1 MNEKRIEQV
10 LEIEKQALALHE
22 AAIKEAEQIPVQAEK
37 EAQGQVEKARQEAEE
52 KARQIEANA
61 EPKEECDR
69 IMAQATENARQTM
82 ELGMSNFDRA
92 VTYVLNRVIGKE
104 Q

>member
-22 AAIKEAEQIPVQAEK
+22 AARHEAELIPVQAEK
-37 EAQGQVEKARQEAEE
+37 ESQALIEKARADAEA
-52 KARQIEANA
+52 KAQQIEAKA

-69 IMAQATENARQTM
+69 IIAQATEQARQTT

-104 Q
+104 

>member
-10 LEIEKQALALHE
+10 LEIEKQALAVHE
-22 AAIKEAEQIPVQAEK
+22 TARREAEQIPIQAEK
-37 EAQGQVEKARQEAEE
+37 EAQALIEKARAEAED
-52 KARQIEANA
+52 KAREIVAKA

-69 IMAQATENARQTM
+69 IMAQATETARQNM

-92 VTYVLNRVIGKE
+92 VSFVLNRVIGKE
-104 Q
+104 

>member
-10 LEIEKQALALHE
+10 LEIEKQALAIHE
-22 AAIKEAEQIPVQAEK
+22 AAIKEADQLPIDAER
-37 EAQGQVEKARQEAEE
+37 EAQALVEKARREADD

-69 IMAQATENARQTM
+69 ILAQAHDEARKTM

-104 Q
+104 

>member
-1 MNEKRIEQV
+1 LNEKRIEQV
-10 LEIEKQALALHE
+10 LEIEKQALAIHE
-22 AAIKEAEQIPVQAEK
+22 AALKEAEQIPIMAEK
-37 EAQGQVEKARQEAEE
+37 EALALVENARREAEE

-69 IMAQATENARQTM
+69 IMAQAIDSARETT

-92 VTYVLNRVIGKE
+92 VSYVLNRVIGKE
-104 Q
+104 

>member
-22 AAIKEAEQIPVQAEK
+22 KAIREAEQIPLQAEK
-37 EAQGQVEKARQEAEE
+37 DADALIETARHEAEE

-69 IMAQATENARQTM
+69 ILNQATEEARKTT

-104 Q
+104 

>member
-10 LEIEKQALALHE
+10 LEIEKQALAVHE
-22 AAIKEAEQIPVQAEK
+22 AARREAEQIPIQAEK
-37 EAQGQVEKARQEAEE
+37 DAQALIEKARAEAEE
-52 KARQIEANA
+52 KARDIVAKA

-82 ELGMSNFDRA
+82 ELGMSHFDRA
-92 VTYVLNRVIGKE
+92 VSFVLNRVIGKE
-104 Q
+104 

>member
-10 LEIEKQALALHE
+10 LEIEKQALAIHE
-22 AAIKEAEQIPVQAEK
+22 AALKEAEQLPIAANK
-37 EAQGQVEKARQEAEE
+37 EAQALVEKSRREADE

-69 IMAQATENARQTM
+69 ILAQALDQARKTM

-92 VTYVLNRVIGKE
+92 VTYVLNRAIGKE
-104 Q
+104 

>member
-10 LEIEKQALALHE
+10 LEIEKQALSIHE
-22 AAIKEAEQIPVQAEK
+22 AAIKEAERIPVEAEK
-37 EAQGQVEKARQEAEE
+37 EAAALVEKKRAEAEE

-69 IMAQATENARQTM
+69 IMAKATEDARKTM

-104 Q
+104 

>member
-10 LEIEKQALALHE
+10 LEIEKQALAIHE
-22 AAIKEAEQIPVQAEK
+22 AAHKEAEKIPIEAQK
-37 EAQGQVEKARQEAEE
+37 EAMAQVEKTRAEAEE
-52 KARQIEANA
+52 KASQIEANA

-69 IMAQATENARQTM
+69 IMAQATDEARKTM

-104 Q
+104 

>member
-22 AAIKEAEQIPVQAEK
+22 AAQHEAEQIPIQAER
-37 EAQGQVEKARQEAEE
+37 EAQAQVEKARREAEE

-69 IMAQATENARQTM
+69 ILAQAVENARQAT

-92 VTYVLNRVIGKE
+92 VTYVLSRVIGKE
-104 Q
+104 